1 MVKRVAIAFLL
12 LWAVKATAQTDTLTK
27 LDDAT
32 GYIYQDAFSHTED
45 DERFLN
51 SAEVYTEF
59 VEKMMNYPLML
70 LDPSRISLQNIPTLT
85 DVDINRFLSQFK
97 KNVILADRAL
107 ERSILTRY
115 LVTRKSYNA
124 PLIDIRS
131 RISIDP
137 NAHEEEEYIENTYQG
152 SPVKLYN
159 RLLINTNGVRF
170 AILQAKSAG
179 EPLFFDQVSLH
190 LELAKPYVLTE
201 DIQVR
206 NLVLG
211 DYSLSFGEGLALQ
224 SGVLQMKSR
233 DAILPASRRMSGLR
247 SYLSSSAYRYF
258 RGVTSTIDIGSF
270 SVTPFYSERLVD
282 ATLTDSGT
290 VSSVSYTG
298 YHRTESELSRR
309 NSINQESFGAHAGFD
324 VLRGD
329 DSYLNI
335 STIGYKTTYSKP
347 VVSSDTLSSKF
358 IGQDLSMYSVASIF
372 ATTSYSIRGEF
383 ARSNS
388 DAGNA
393 SAFVVSAMA
402 LPLDRTEI
410 ALQLRSLPENFI
422 SPFGSVFGDNSDDA
436 KNESGFYV
444 GLRQMIGEE
453 FTVQGYAD
461 VSRRD
466 DREYDENYTPTTQ
479 DYRITLG
486 FAPRTKLFSL
496 ELDSRLRTRED
507 VARDSTNTTYLYAG
521 TKLSERLIASYQISP
536 ELLLRGRVGYIHYE
550 ERNIIDDGI
559 AFGIQA
565 RYYPILSLMLESGLA
580 FYSTDSYD
588 SRIYLNE
595 SDLPGAVSLTS
606 LYGKGSRYYILSRFT
621 PIEAVT
627 LVAKVSGSVYD
638 YQNEH
643 FNNMLVSGQIDIR
656 F

>member
-1 MVKRVAIAFLL
+1 MVRKIIIAMLL
-12 LWAVKATAQTDTLTK
+12 FCATSAAAQTDTLTK

-45 DERFLN
+45 DDRFLN

-70 LDPSRISLQNIPTLT
+70 LDPTRLSLQNIPTLT

-137 NAHEEEEYIENTYQG
+137 KAHEEEEYTENTYQG

-159 RLLINTNGVRF
+159 RLLINTDDVRF
-170 AILQAKSAG
+170 AMLQAKSAG

-233 DAILPASRRMSGLR
+233 DAILPVAKRTSELR

-270 SVTPFYSERLVD
+270 SITPFYSERPVD

-298 YHRTESELSRR
+298 YHRSESELARR
-309 NSINQESFGAHAGFD
+309 NSISQESFGAQAGFD
-324 VLRGD
+324 LLRGVN
-329 DSYLNI
+329 SYLNI
-335 STIGYKTTYSKP
+335 SAIGYKTSHSKP
-347 VVSSDTLSSKF
+347 VVSSDTLSTKF
-358 IGQDLSMYSVASIF
+358 TGQDLSMYSVSSVF
-372 ATTSYSIRGEF
+372 ATTTFSLRGEF

-388 DAGNA
+388 DAANA
-393 SAFVVSAMA
+393 STVVVSGMA
-402 LPLDRTEI
+402 LPFERTEI
-410 ALQLRSLPENFI
+410 ALQFRLLPENFI

-436 KNESGFYV
+436 QNESGFYV
-444 GLRQMIGEE
+444 GLRQTLGEE

-461 VSRRD
+461 LSRRD
-466 DREYDENYTPTTQ
+466 EREYDANYTPTTQ

-507 VARDSTNTTYLYAG
+507 VARDSTNATYLYLG
-521 TKLSERLIASYQISP
+521 TKLSERLIVSYQVTP
-536 ELLLRGRVGYIHYE
+536 ELLLRGRVGYIHYDE
-550 ERNIIDDGI
+550 PQISDDGI

-565 RYYPILSLMLESGLA
+565 RYYLLPPLMLESGVA

-595 SDLPGAVSLTS
+595 SELPGAVSLTS
-606 LYGKGSRYYILSRFT
+606 LYGIGSRYYVLSRFT

-627 LVAKVSGSVYD
+627 LGVKVSGSVYD
-638 YQNEH
+638 YQSEH
-643 FNNMLVSGQIDIR
+643 LTTMLFSAQVDIR